1 MSLNATEGPSPTAE
15 SPPTP
20 PANTTPATAVEG
32 IPAAAD
38 ETAET
43 VSVEATIS
51 IDPLEEDTDT
61 DSAYGDDNG
70 STTSSIASSIRKYR
84 SLHGRTYHNFHTES
98 SSEYWGPNDDKMN
111 EQLDIG
117 HHMLTLMLDGKL
129 FLAPIGPTPQKVLDV
144 GTGTGIWAID
154 FGDQFPSAEVIGVD
168 ISPTQPTFT
177 PPNVKFE
184 LDDVQLE
191 WTYQPNSFD
200 YIHVRCMLGAI
211 QDWAHLYR
219 EIYKCTK
226 PGGYIE
232 HLEISIM
239 FKSEDGTVTEDHFM
253 AQWSKIL
260 LGAAEKIGKTFA
272 IYDFNREM
280 ITQAGFVDV
289 VEKKFKVPVGTWPR
303 DPKMKELGQWN
314 LLFCLE
320 GLESWSL
327 YLLSMILKWSYE
339 EIQVHIATMRNN
351 LLNRRNHAYYDMHV
365 LSL

>member
-1 MSLNATEGPSPTAE
+1 MSLNTTEGPSPTVE
-15 SPPTP
+15 GPPTP
-20 PANTTPATAVEG
+20 PANTNPATAVEG

-61 DSAYGDDNG
+61 DSAFGEDNA
-70 STTSSIASSIRKYR
+70 STTSSIASSIRRYR
-84 SLHGRTYHNFHTES
+84 NLHGRTYHNFNTES
-98 SSEYWGPNDDKMN
+98 SSEYC
-111 EQLDIG
+111 
-117 HHMLTLMLDGKL
+117 
-129 FLAPIGPTPQKVLDV
+129 
-144 GTGTGIWAID
+144 D
-154 FGDQFPSAEVIGVD
+154 FADQFPSAEVIGVD

-177 PPNVKFE
+177 APNVKFE

-289 VEKKFKVPVGTWPR
+289 VEKKYKVPVGTWPR

-339 EIQVHIATMRNN
+339 EIQVHIATMRNH
-351 LLNRRNHAYYDMHV
+351 LLNRRNHAYYDMYI
-365 LSL
+365 LPL